1 MIPNITNAVLL
12 ESTDENVT
20 EETSKTFYLDKEKNA
35 IYGYCDGIEAM
46 KQTIY
51 CILNTERFDYLI
63 YSWNYGIELKHL
75 IGENMTFVIPE
86 LERVIT
92 EALKQDSRVIDVG
105 DFEYEKVNDNTIS
118 IKFRVSTSVG
128 EIEAEKV
135 VTV

>member
-1 MIPNITNAVLL
+1 
-12 ESTDENVT
+12 
-20 EETSKTFYLDKEKNA
+20 
-35 IYGYCDGIEAM
+35 
-46 KQTIY
+46 
-51 CILNTERFDYLI
+51 
-63 YSWNYGIELKHL
+63 
-75 IGENMTFVIPE
+75 MTFVIPE

-105 DFEYEKVNDNTIS
+105 DFDYEKVNDNTIS